1 MSGHHHH
8 GEVAHGRAFAWG
20 VALNLLFVAVEA
32 AYGWL
37 GGSLAL
43 LADAGHNLSDV
54 FGLLLAWG
62 AAAMAARPPSERRT
76 YGLRKSTV
84 LASLFSALLLLAAL
98 AGIAW
103 EAVRRFTHP
112 QPVAGREVILVAAV
126 GVVVNTA
133 TALLF
138 LSGRKEDLNVRGA
151 FLHMA
156 ADAAL
161 SLGVVVAG
169 AVMMATGWLWVDPV
183 VSLVIVAVVLVGTW
197 PLLRDSLDL
206 ALDAAPRG
214 VDMAALRR
222 YLEDVEGVARLH
234 DLHVWPLSTTEVALS
249 VHLVMAGDVGRG
261 FLPSLQRR
269 LREHFGIAH
278 ATIQLERVGDE
289 PCLLDEERARRTRRS
304 G

>member
-8 GEVAHGRAFAWG
+8 RGEVAHGRAFAWG

-32 AYGWL
+32 ACGWL

-62 AAAMAARPPSERRT
+62 AAVMAARPPSERRT

-84 LASLFSALLLLAAL
+84 LASLFSAILLLVAL
-98 AGIAW
+98 GGIGW
-103 EAVRRFTHP
+103 EAVQRFAHP
-112 QPVAGREVILVAAV
+112 RPVAGREVILVAAV
-126 GVVVNTA
+126 GVVINTA

-138 LSGRKEDLNVRGA
+138 LSGQKEDLNVRGA

-169 AVMMATGWLWVDPV
+169 AVMMTTGWLWVDPV

-214 VDMAALRR
+214 VDVAAMRR
-222 YLEDVEGVARLH
+222 YLEGVEGVARLH

-249 VHLVMAGDVGRG
+249 VHLVMAHEKGRD
-261 FLPSLQRR
+261 FLPSLQRALHER
-269 LREHFGIAH
+269 FGIDH
-278 ATIQLERVGDE
+278 ATIQLERVGNA
-289 PCLLDEERARRTRRS
+289 PCLLDGR
-304 G
+304 

>member
-1 MSGHHHH
+1 
-8 GEVAHGRAFAWG
+8 

-84 LASLFSALLLLAAL
+84 LASLFSALLLLGAL

-103 EAVRRFTHP
+103 EAVRRFAHP

-126 GVVVNTA
+126 GVVINTA

-183 VSLVIVAVVLVGTW
+183 VSLIIVAVVLVGTW

-222 YLEDVEGVARLH
+222 YLEGVEGVARLH

-249 VHLVMAGDVGRG
+249 VHLVMAGDVGRD

-289 PCLLDEERARRTRRS
+289 PCLLDEDRARGTRRS

>member
-20 VALNLLFVAVEA
+20 VVLNLLFVAVEA

-62 AAAMAARPPSERRT
+62 AAAMAVRPPSERRT

-98 AGIAW
+98 VGIAW